1 MSGNAS
7 PWLGIALVVGF
18 VVIIVLCVMADKN
31 SDKKFKTKIETE
43 HQLKDREGNLVI
55 TTANEVMLYLP
66 SGTLCGYK
74 KWNLEDISYVG
85 MNTIPA
91 SSCSY
96 CFMGEDMKPMTGEYL
111 TPSKKPLVQRK
122 QSAFPSGRDDLE
134 KVYQFIK
141 KHKPDVRKCMN
152 GTVSV

>member
-31 SDKKFKTKIETE
+31 SNKKFKTKIETE

-66 SGTLCGYK
+66 SGTLCGY
-74 KWNLEDISYVG
+74 
-85 MNTIPA
+85 
-91 SSCSY
+91 
-96 CFMGEDMKPMTGEYL
+96 
-111 TPSKKPLVQRK
+111 
-122 QSAFPSGRDDLE
+122 
-134 KVYQFIK
+134 
-141 KHKPDVRKCMN
+141 
-152 GTVSV
+152 

>member
-1 MSGNAS
+1 
-7 PWLGIALVVGF
+7 
-18 VVIIVLCVMADKN
+18 
-31 SDKKFKTKIETE
+31 
-43 HQLKDREGNLVI
+43 
-55 TTANEVMLYLP
+55 MLYLP

-122 QSAFPSGRDDLE
+122 QSAFPSAEMISRRYISSLRS
-134 KVYQFIK
+134 ISL
-141 KHKPDVRKCMN
+141 M
-152 GTVSV
+152 